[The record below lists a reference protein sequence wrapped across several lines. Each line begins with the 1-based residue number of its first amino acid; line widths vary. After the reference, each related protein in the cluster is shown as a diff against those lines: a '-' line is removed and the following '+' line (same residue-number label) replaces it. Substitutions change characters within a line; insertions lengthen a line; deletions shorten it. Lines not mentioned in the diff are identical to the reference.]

1 MSGNFETLVEPLID
15 CDPDVLAS
23 PWHVF
28 DSIIEND
35 PPIVYS
41 NSLEAWIVAGRQ
53 YVREIL
59 ADSKT
64 FSNRSVGSSRKA
76 NQQFFDLMRELRE
89 DPDMAPLVD
98 EFRNVRRKGT
108 VLILTDP
115 PTHIRHRRAFSDL
128 FRPRRIK
135 NMTDEIQAISDSLI
149 SQVRARGYADW
160 VADYAI
166 QMPITILA
174 RNFAVPESDGPKFKL
189 WSDVLG
195 SRIGRIHL
203 TKEDIRDLLL
213 REKEFREYFTP
224 LLKERARDPQ
234 DDLISDIATAAVD
247 GEPLTDAEKLE
258 ACQQFVI
265 AGHETTT
272 SNIANIGRR
281 IASDPD
287 LRDRLAADRSLI
299 PGFVEEVLRLDPP
312 VLGFFRVATSDTEV
326 AGVKIA
332 EGEFVWVA
340 YAGGNRDPSGCPM
353 SHDFDMTRQPNQHFS
368 FGYGEHACLGA
379 GLARA
384 QSIVATNALVD
395 LPHLALAPDHVDEYS
410 DSYILRGLKSLN
422 VVFDP
427 APSA

>member
-89 DPDMAPLVD
+89 DPDMALLVD

-312 VLGFFRVATSDTEV
+312 VLGFFRVATCDTEV
-326 AGVKIA
+326 AGVRIA

-395 LPHLALAPDHVDEYS
+395 LPNLALAPDHVDEYS